1 MRQLQEGLP
10 VDGLAV
16 HRRPVQI
23 GLTPMSTDTPP
34 AKSGLNV
41 TAIIIA
47 AMVCLTAIVLA
58 FLFMEPAGR
67 TESSV
72 KGAKLDARPPLPF
85 FVVFK
90 ETGVWRGHWKVA
102 NIWAK
107 PEATLPIKLEV
118 EVESSVDGATKTWIF
133 YFDQHTVDKPVEF
146 GFSFFGASHQFVVGD
161 KLTLRHRDFAPTTV
175 ICK

>member
-1 MRQLQEGLP
+1 
-10 VDGLAV
+10 
-16 HRRPVQI
+16 
-23 GLTPMSTDTPP
+23 
-34 AKSGLNV
+34 
-41 TAIIIA
+41 
-47 AMVCLTAIVLA
+47 MVCLTAIVLA
-58 FLFMEPAGR
+58 FLFIEPAGR
-67 TESSV
+67 AEGTV
-72 KGAKLDARPPLPF
+72 KGVKSDARPPLPF

-90 ETGVWRGHWKVA
+90 ETGAWRGHWKVA

-146 GFSFFGASHQFVVGD
+146 GLSLLGASHQFVVGD
-161 KLTLRHRDFAPTTV
+161 KLTLRHRDFAPITV